1 MKNLYFTLVF
11 ISLISS
17 AQAQKISFTDT
28 SNKWRIAQADWG
40 YYTIINYSFKNTIVS
55 IGGFD
60 YQLLVSNQ
68 HDSILIRT
76 DSSKQKVYAKV
87 YRGSIQGAGRQYLD
101 TNEHLLYD
109 FSLQVGDTFKYKT
122 FAHYVQKIDST
133 QIGGVW
139 HKVFTLKGKN
149 QTSPS
154 FDNIYTVIEGV
165 GCTKGLIYPLG
176 PADFE
181 GSLML
186 SCFQTNNS
194 QPQTNPKVDFFDNNT
209 SCYLSVEEQNHV
221 QKEVQLY
228 PQPASTVVNIQLPS
242 KIQSGSLTM
251 YNPLGQVVISRSIA
265 NSELWEIHNP
275 GNMHG
280 MYYYRISDNTENKI
294 YSGKILFE

>member
-1 MKNLYFTLVF
+1 MKRIYFILAF
-11 ISLISS
+11 FSLITS

-28 SNKWRIAQADWG
+28 SNEWRIAQFDWG
-40 YYTIINYSFKNTIVS
+40 YYTIINYSFKNTIIS

-87 YRGSIQGAGRQYLD
+87 YHGSIQGAGQQYLD

-122 FAHYVQKIDST
+122 FAHHVQKIDST

-154 FDNIYTVIEGV
+154 FNNIYTVIEGI

-186 SCFQTNNS
+186 SCFKTNNS

-209 SCYLSVEEQNHV
+209 SCYLNIEEQNHV

-228 PQPASTVVNIQLPS
+228 PQPATTLVNIQLPA
-242 KIQSGSLTM
+242 KIQSGSFTL
-251 YNPLGQVVISRSIA
+251 YNQLGQLVTTTTIV
-265 NSELWEIHNP
+265 NSSLLEIHNP
-275 GNMHG
+275 GNLHEL
-280 MYYYRISDNTENKI
+280 YYYRISDNTENKV
-294 YSGKILFE
+294 YTGKMLFE